1 MRARPTVGL
10 GLRIHERD
18 PLVPPTEDLEGLAGL
33 AISHLARADEGQIA
47 ATDALDEVAATID
60 ERGEIADRRGEVEL
74 PGAVRPT
81 SDQMRQR
88 GLSRQRGSAYKVSA
102 SAGDGSSASVG
113 STSGSPK
120 SRGRVGCS

>member
-60 ERGEIADRRGEVEL
+60 ERGEIAVRRGEVVLGDRSTRQQLGPDL
-74 PGAVRPT
+74 PAGRE
-81 SDQMRQR
+81 
-88 GLSRQRGSAYKVSA
+88 RGSPQD
-102 SAGDGSSASVG
+102 GDLDEI
-113 STSGSPK
+113 
-120 SRGRVGCS
+120 